1 MKRFQVAVF
10 GKQGCDKCRLL
21 KNRLDKILAGKIYAD
36 FEMIYYDLGTVE
48 GLVRFCQC
56 EMLSPQRLPSFMVF
70 EKEDRPGTTALR
82 QLTCREEMSD
92 PVDKDLDIFMGLETD
107 YTSTGTLKPKM
118 ILRIL
123 DAAVKRQEVPIR
135 TL

>member
-21 KNRLDKILAGKIYAD
+21 KNRLGKILAEKTYAD

-56 EMLSPQRLPSFMVF
+56 EMFSPQRLPSFLIL
-70 EKEDRPGTTALR
+70 EKENQSDITVLRPLSY
-82 QLTCREEMSD
+82 REEMSEL
-92 PVDKDLDIFMGLETD
+92 VDKDLDIFMGLETD
-107 YTSTGTLKPKM
+107 YTSNGTLKPRL
-118 ILRIL
+118 IRRIL
-123 DAAVKRQEVPIR
+123 DAALKRQEVPIR

>member
-21 KNRLDKILAGKIYAD
+21 KNRLEKILAEKTYAD

-56 EMLSPQRLPSFMVF
+56 EMLNPQRIPSFMVF

-82 QLTCREEMSD
+82 QLSCRVEMSD
-92 PVDKDLDIFMGLETD
+92 LVDEDLDIFMGLETD
-107 YTSTGTLKPKM
+107 YTSTGTLKPVM
-118 ILRIL
+118 IRRIL
-123 DAAVKRQEVPIR
+123 DSALKRQEAPIR
-135 TL
+135 AL